1 MSGYEKAQDHYDSLM
16 KGVHYLLIGHAAGL
30 LACLTALK
38 DYFDHLNLKG
48 IGCLILLFGGG
59 LIATVLLWIL
69 SLIGRMELLA
79 AIQLQRSPPALV
91 VFYHILGFDNWS
103 VDIGRSIYS
112 RYCDCDALV
121 WLSLMGWWRLHPK

>member
-59 LIATVLLWIL
+59 LIATVVLWIL

-79 AIQLQRSPPALV
+79 AIQLQRSPRRLWSFITYWGSTIGAWISV
-91 VFYHILGFDNWS
+91 VAFILAIAIVMHWFG
-103 VDIGRSIYS
+103 
-112 RYCDCDALV
+112 
-121 WLSLMGWWRLHPK
+121 SL